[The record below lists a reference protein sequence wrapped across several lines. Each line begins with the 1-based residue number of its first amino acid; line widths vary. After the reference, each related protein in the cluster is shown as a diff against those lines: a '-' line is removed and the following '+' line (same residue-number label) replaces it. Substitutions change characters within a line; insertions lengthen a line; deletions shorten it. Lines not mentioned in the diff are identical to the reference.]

1 MRLNAKVFGYMAARE
16 VIGKTPRALIVP
28 VPTSMTPTRAF
39 DSSSNGQH
47 GLDVPRGR
55 LRVSPRRVLV
65 VGVALSWC
73 VGETAVGIG
82 HRCTEEQRELV
93 HRESGTQWVRL
104 SACRR
109 VVSETWAS
117 IRLTSSWRSV
127 QVREVFLSLFFCLW
141 WPWSVSHHC

>member
-1 MRLNAKVFGYMAARE
+1 MFNNAPSLSSIALHYFVLICHSPLAEGQAIPRASFPQVHEEQSKMRLNAKVFGYMAARE
-16 VIGKTPRALIVP
+16 VAGKTPRALIVP

-93 HRESGTQWVRL
+93 HRESGTQ
-104 SACRR
+104 
-109 VVSETWAS
+109 
-117 IRLTSSWRSV
+117 
-127 QVREVFLSLFFCLW
+127 
-141 WPWSVSHHC
+141 